1 MHEITIT
8 ISDQSYA
15 AAAERARREGFSDVS
30 GLLAS
35 LLHEDESHLF
45 APERLSRLDQA
56 VAEARERGSHTLEEV
71 DAHFAANREAWIE
84 KALS

>member
-15 AAAERARREGFSDVS
+15 AAVERARREGFSDVS

-35 LLHEDESHLF
+35 LLDEHDLLD
-45 APERLSRLDQA
+45 PQRLSRLDQA
-56 VAEARERGSHTLEEV
+56 VAEARERGSHSLEEV
-71 DAHFAANREAWIE
+71 DAHFGANREAWIE
-84 KALS
+84 KALR